1 MVHSWHRLI
10 FCRPFHGLGEG
21 YRSCDSAVNC
31 RAIFKSSAAR
41 TSALGVH
48 FRLSLPVLLVL
59 AGLLICLSS
68 AIVFAQVGNYDG
80 RPVASVEVTLEGT
93 PPDASAQ
100 AEFKSMLKVV
110 AGTEYSAA
118 NTRQSLH
125 DLFASGRVASARVE
139 IDETPAGGGRL
150 TPIRV
155 RFVVQRQIVI
165 AGVTIPKFETTG
177 TPIAT
182 DEIKARL
189 NLLEPGRRL
198 SIAAIERNADE
209 IQIYMRD
216 RGYYHA
222 TVEHEENPTPSDA
235 TGTRRIVVF
244 TITPGEQAR
253 VGQFGINIPGFDT
266 AAVQPSL
273 KLQPGAPFTRDLL
286 GDDLNRIKQALI
298 AKGYMAPQLRDPQV
312 TLDSE
317 KNEINIELTGSTGPL
332 ITVSILHYNLSEKQ
346 QQQLLPIKREGAFD
360 FSVIEEGDR
369 RILNKVQQQGYFFA
383 DLTFTCT
390 ITPPVP
396 EMGGEIGT
404 EESCANIDPSRLDGH
419 TINVVYDVNLHRRLR
434 LTDIR
439 ITGTNKLTVADI
451 LPQLKTRKASG
462 LAIIPFLGAYGRG
475 YTSNTMLEE
484 DRRTVEALMQD
495 LGYRHAEAT
504 VLQGISPTQDNLIIT
519 FDVKEHTLTRVADI
533 QIEGEKAFS
542 DDRLHQEITIVK
554 DAPYSRSQIRADS
567 DRLLN
572 LYAREGFIDAEV
584 RPSIDELPP
593 KSGDEQVR
601 VVFTVSK
608 EGSRATVNEI
618 IVNGV
623 TGNLSTQDSKR
634 AAIRRAI
641 PLATGDILR
650 ADRITEAERAL
661 YVTDAFRQVL
671 ISQQYAGDGPNGTK
685 RYDIIIDVEEKR
697 PRVIEY
703 GGGYSSD
710 TGALGLLELTNVDFM
725 NKLRTAAL
733 RIRASQR
740 QQLVRVEFLDPRF
753 FHYRKRQFAPL
764 GISAQYLRD
773 STITRFFR
781 STIDRGTFG
790 VVQRFDEKGNPIDQ
804 FGNRV
809 GQPTIDRLTFGIETQ
824 RVLSQKSHSI
834 LFLRYNYED
843 VRLRNIES
851 LLIKDILR
859 QDEVVRL
866 SRFGTSFVYDTR
878 ERCERRLPGAVYG
891 EDETVRGGEVCR
903 YNQVDA
909 TRGQFLTAD
918 YSFAA
923 KALGGNTSFS
933 RFLSTYHTYYKVDQ
947 MRKTVFAGNLTVG
960 LAQVFSPTDRNGN
973 GRIDDFDHLLP
984 ISERFFSGGS
994 TTLRGFGYEEAGP
1007 RQVIVPQG
1015 IFRDSSGKIIGI
1027 NPFTVP
1033 IGGNAMV
1040 VMNLE
1045 ARVPVT
1051 PDVQVVPFYDGGNVF
1066 RSVSDIVHPKPI
1078 TPSGNFI
1085 EDVNAQNLRVRWSH
1099 TVGLGFRFRTPLGGA
1114 LAVDYGWLVNP
1125 SNFLV
1130 PQNLNKAKPP
1140 TTAIY
1145 RLHQGQVQFR
1155 FTQTF

>member
-1 MVHSWHRLI
+1 MVHGWHRLI
-10 FCRPFHGLGEG
+10 FCRPFHGPGEG
-21 YRSCDSAVNC
+21 YRFFDPAVNC
-31 RAIFKSSAAR
+31 WAIFKLSATR
-41 TSALGVH
+41 TSAAAAQ
-48 FRLSLPVLLVL
+48 FILSLPVLLVF
-59 AGLLICLSS
+59 AGLFICLSS
-68 AIVFAQVGNYDG
+68 ALAFAQVGAYEG
-80 RPVASVEVTLEGT
+80 RPVASVEVILEGT

-110 AGTEYSAA
+110 VGTEYSTA

-139 IDETPAGGGRL
+139 IDETQPGGGRL
-150 TPIRV
+150 TPIRI

-165 AGVTIPKFETTG
+165 SGVSIRIGPTTG
-177 TPIAT
+177 TPVAS
-182 DEIKARL
+182 DEIRARL
-189 NLLEPGRRL
+189 N
-198 SIAAIERNADE
+198 
-209 IQIYMRD
+209 
-216 RGYYHA
+216 
-222 TVEHEENPTPSDA
+222 
-235 TGTRRIVVF
+235 
-244 TITPGEQAR
+244 
-253 VGQFGINIPGFDT
+253 
-266 AAVQPSL
+266 
-273 KLQPGAPFTRDLL
+273 LL

-298 AKGYMAPQLRDPQV
+298 AKNFMAPQLENPQPV
-312 TLDSE
+312 FDSE
-317 KNEINIELTGSTGPL
+317 KNEINITLKGKTGPL
-332 ITVSILHYNLSEKQ
+332 VNVSVQPIKLSEKE

-360 FSVIEEGDR
+360 FSIIEEGDR
-369 RILNKVQQQGYFFA
+369 RILNKLQQQGYFFA

-404 EESCANIDPSRLDGH
+404 EESCANIDPSRLDDH

-434 LTDIR
+434 LTDVR
-439 ITGTNKLTVADI
+439 ITGTNKLTIEDI
-451 LPQLKTRKASG
+451 SPRLKSRKASA
-462 LAIIPFLGAYGRG
+462 LAFLPFLGGYGRG

-484 DRRTVEALMQD
+484 DRRTVEALMKD
-495 LGYRHAEAT
+495 LGYRRAAAT
-504 VLQGISPTQDNLIIT
+504 VLEGISPTADNLIIT
-519 FDVKEHTLTRVADI
+519 FEVKEGALTRVAEI
-533 QIEGEKAFS
+533 QIEGEKAFPE
-542 DDRLHQEITIVK
+542 DRLRQEVATVIG
-554 DAPYSRSQIRADS
+554 APYSRSQVRADN
-567 DRLLN
+567 DQILN
-572 LYAREGFIDAEV
+572 VYAREGFIDAEV
-584 RPSIDELPP
+584 RPSVDELPP
-593 KSGDEQVR
+593 KGGDEQVR
-601 VVFTVSK
+601 VVFTVAK
-608 EGSRATVNEI
+608 EGSRAIVNEI

-623 TGNLSTQDSKR
+623 TGSASTQDSKR

-641 PLATGDILR
+641 PLAAGDILR
-650 ADRITEAERAL
+650 ADRIPEAERAP

-671 ISQQYAGDGPNGTK
+671 ISQQPAGHEPYGTK

-710 TGALGLLELTNVDFM
+710 TGALGLLDLSNVDFM

-753 FHYRKRQFAPL
+753 FHYSKRQFAPL

-773 STITRFFR
+773 STITRIFR

-809 GQPTIDRLTFGIETQ
+809 GQPTIDRLTLGIETQ

-834 LFLRYNYED
+834 IFFRYNYED

-851 LLIKDILR
+851 LLVKDILR

-878 ERCERRLPGAVYG
+878 ERCERRLPGTVYG

-903 YNQVDA
+903 YNQLDA

-933 RFLSTYHTYYKVDQ
+933 RFESTYHTYYKVDQ
-947 MRKTVFAGNLTVG
+947 MRQTVFAGNLTVG
-960 LAQVFSPTDRNGN
+960 LAKVFSATDRNGN
-973 GRIDDFDHLLP
+973 GRLDDFDQLLP

-994 TTLRGFGYEEAGP
+994 TTLRRFGYEEAGP
-1007 RQVIVPQG
+1007 RQVIVPPG

-1066 RSVSDIVHPKPI
+1066 RSISDIVHPKPI

-1085 EDVNAQNLRVRWSH
+1085 EDGNAQNLRVLWRH
-1099 TVGLGFRFRTPLGGA
+1099 TVGLGFRFKTPLGGA

-1125 SNFLV
+1125 SNFLI
-1130 PQNLNKAKPP
+1130 PQNLNTPNP